1 MQPFLVLLLIQPM
14 SVGDS
19 VVGAADGAVIV
30 GAVVSAAVVT
40 AIVVAFVGAV
50 FSKIMNSVKIVNSKK
65 VTGKLM
71 YGGLYL
77 NPVHSTLS
85 KYIL

>member
-1 MQPFLVLLLIQPM
+1 MLLLIQLI

-40 AIVVAFVGAV
+40 AIVVAFVGAA
-50 FSKIMNSVKIVNSKK
+50 FSRIMNNVKIVN
-65 VTGKLM
+65 
-71 YGGLYL
+71 
-77 NPVHSTLS
+77 
-85 KYIL
+85 